1 MPLTL
6 RAAARSD
13 VGLVRSN
20 NQDSAFA
27 GVHLV
32 VVADGMG
39 GHAGGDVASSVA
51 IGHLAPLEDEAHGA
65 DAPQQL
71 EAAIAR
77 AQTALLERVAQE
89 PALSGMGTTVTALL
103 RSGDRLVLAHLGDS
117 RAYLLHEGELTQVT
131 RDHTFV
137 QRLVDE
143 GRITAEEAEH
153 HPQRNV
159 ILRVLG
165 DVQSSPEV
173 DLSVRRAVA
182 GDRWLLCSDGLSG
195 VVSDDTLREALST
208 IADPGACADRLVQLA
223 LRGGGPD
230 NVTCV
235 VADVVDAAS
244 AVPAGVQV
252 VGSAALDRPASSAAA
267 STPAA
272 RAAVLARSAGD
283 PDAPGAADDPGGP
296 RPEEPGGGGAGA
308 TAGPSSRRRRARG
321 LLVGAL
327 VLVVLA
333 GGLWA
338 GSAWLSRQ
346 YYVGAD
352 GGRVA
357 IFRGLSQDVGPL
369 DLSSVVQ
376 REDTAV
382 DDLPTVYRERVEAS
396 IGAADLTDARR
407 IVADLRSEARAGSGD
422 QDAAT
427 PSPSPTDGEPGS
439 EPGSA
444 PTDVPTGEVPSPATP
459 PAPGGSA
466 TTFRPPAPAA
476 S

>member
-27 GVHLV
+27 GVHLL

-51 IGHLAPLEDEAHGA
+51 IGHLAPLDDESHGP

-71 EAAIAR
+71 EQAIAR
-77 AQTALLERVAQE
+77 AQEALLQRVVEE

-117 RAYLLHEGELTQVT
+117 RAYLLRDGELTQVT

-173 DLSVRRAVA
+173 DLSVRQAVA
-182 GDRWLLCSDGLSG
+182 GDRWMLCSDGLSG
-195 VVSDDTLREALST
+195 VVSDATLAEALST
-208 IADPGACADRLVQLA
+208 IADTGDCADRLVQLA

-230 NVTCV
+230 NVTCI
-235 VADVVDAAS
+235 VADVVDSSAPGTAAV
-244 AVPAGVQV
+244 AAQV
-252 VGSAALDRPASSAAA
+252 VGSAALERAAPSSAD
-267 STPAA
+267 SSPAA
-272 RAAVLARSAGD
+272 RAAVLARSARDDDADADAD
-283 PDAPGAADDPGGP
+283 PPSADPAEGA
-296 RPEEPGGGGAGA
+296 GGGAR
-308 TAGPSSRRRRARG
+308 PRRRWLRG
-321 LLVGAL
+321 AVVGAV

-352 GGRVA
+352 GGRVT
-357 IFRGLSQDVGPL
+357 IFRGLSQDIGPL
-369 DLSSVVQ
+369 DLSSVVR
-376 REDTAV
+376 REDVAV
-382 DDLPTVYRERVEAS
+382 ADLPDVYRERVESSISAS
-396 IGAADLTDARR
+396 DLPGARR
-407 IVADLRSEARAGSGD
+407 IVAELRAEVRAAGEDPG
-422 QDAAT
+422 AAAEGGPTPTAT
-427 PSPSPTDGEPGS
+427 PTPTPTPPGEVLPSPGS
-439 EPGSA
+439 
-444 PTDVPTGEVPSPATP
+444 
-459 PAPGGSA
+459 
-466 TTFRPPAPAA
+466 PPAPAA
-476 S
+476 SATTFPAPVGAAS